1 MTRIKMKPEKKKIV
15 LRLLTDVVCIAC
27 SKYLKQ
33 VRLRIFL

>member
-1 MTRIKMKPEKKKIV
+1 MEPEKKKIV

-33 VRLRIFL
+33 VRISA